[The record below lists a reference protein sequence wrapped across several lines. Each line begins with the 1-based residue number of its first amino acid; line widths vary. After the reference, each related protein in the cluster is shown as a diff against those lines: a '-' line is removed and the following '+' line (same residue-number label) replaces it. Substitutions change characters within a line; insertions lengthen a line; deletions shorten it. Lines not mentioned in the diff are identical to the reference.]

1 VKSKKTVL
9 ILDDVLEMREMLE
22 TLINGFNGYKVS
34 ASCGNCA
41 EVRLE
46 LTRRRPSLVLL
57 DEVLP
62 GESSLDL
69 LSDLVAEGI
78 PVMMMTGMEK
88 ATHEVPSGA
97 AWRIVKPDWKTL
109 DQDGAKLEAIFDQV
123 LNARKTQK
131 N

>member
-1 VKSKKTVL
+1 MVKSKRSIL

-22 TLINGFNGYKVS
+22 TLINGFEGYKIS

-69 LSDLVAEGI
+69 LSELVAEGI
-78 PVMMMTGMEK
+78 PVVMMTGMEK
-88 ATHEVPSGA
+88 ATHEMPPGA
-97 AWRIVKPDWKTL
+97 ALRITKPDWKTL
-109 DQDGAKLEAIFDQV
+109 EKEGKKLEATFDRV
-123 LNARKTQK
+123 LKVPK
-131 N
+131 K

>member
-1 VKSKKTVL
+1 VKSKRTVL

-22 TLINGFNGYKVS
+22 TLINGFEDYKVS
-34 ASCGNCA
+34 GACGNCA

-69 LSDLVAEGI
+69 LTELVAEGI
-78 PVMMMTGMEK
+78 PVVMMTGMEK
-88 ATHEVPSGA
+88 ATHEIPPGA
-97 AWRIVKPDWKTL
+97 ALRITKPDWKTL
-109 DQDGAKLEAIFDQV
+109 ERDGEKLHTVFDQV
-123 LNARKTQK
+123 LNSAKTQK
-131 N
+131 K

>member
-1 VKSKKTVL
+1 VKSKRTVL

-22 TLINGFNGYKVS
+22 NLINGFEGYKVS

-46 LTRRRPSLVLL
+46 MTRRRPSLVLL

-69 LSDLVAEGI
+69 LAELVAESI
-78 PVMMMTGMEK
+78 PVVMMTGMEK
-88 ATHEVPSGA
+88 PTHRAPEGA
-97 AWRIVKPDWKTL
+97 ALRITKPDWKSL
-109 DQDGAKLEAIFDQV
+109 DQDGKKLEAIFDQV
-123 LNARKTQK
+123 LAKIQK
-131 N
+131 K